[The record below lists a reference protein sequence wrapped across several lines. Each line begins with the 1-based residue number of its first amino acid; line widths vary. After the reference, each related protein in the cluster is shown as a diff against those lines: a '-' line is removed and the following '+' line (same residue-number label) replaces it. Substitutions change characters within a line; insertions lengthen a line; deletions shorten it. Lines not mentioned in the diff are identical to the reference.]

1 VRIVE
6 DNKFKKVVK
15 RLNTNQKKDL
25 DKAIML
31 IISEPNIGQE
41 KRADLKTI
49 RVHKFKMVNQL
60 TLLAY
65 HYNDECIVL
74 TLISIGSHQNFYRD
88 LK

>member
-1 VRIVE
+1 MRIIE
-6 DNKFKKVVK
+6 DNKFKRAVK
-15 RLNTNQKKDL
+15 KLNANQKEDL

-31 IISEPNIGQE
+31 IISEPEIGQQ
-41 KRADLKTI
+41 KRADLRAV

-65 HYNDECIVL
+65 HYDNECIVL
-74 TLISIGSHQNFYRD
+74 TLLLIGSHQNFYRD